1 GRRADRGAGDVPRGD
16 AGAEAVDSRL
26 RHRLDTVR
34 AVRAVPAADRG
45 ADPAV
50 PAGGLADHRR
60 RAARRVRG
68 DGAPGDRR
76 RMVHR
81 HFRPAGHHPRRAV
94 RGVPDDGPDHG
105 GAVDR
110 RGGDR
115 LRHPADHRGRAVEKT
130 AGLVKIFGPPLT
142 PEGGGGERG
151 KGRTEDAYSLTFLR
165 WPRSPKTS
173 CTTTKNSGMKN
184 RPSGVPA
191 IMPPSTPVPMACC
204 APERAPV
211 ASASGVTPRPKAS
224 EVMRIGRRRSRTA
237 LMVASISPL
246 PSSRYCLANSTIR
259 LAFFEVRP
267 TVVSMATWKYTSRS
281 MPRRPLAT

>member
-151 KGRTEDAYSLTFLR
+151 KGRTEDAYSLTFPR
-165 WPRSPKTS
+165 WPRSPETS
-173 CTTTKNSGMKN
+173 RTNTKNSGVKN
-184 RPSGVPA
+184 RPSSVPTNK
-191 IMPPSTPVPMACC
+191 PPSTPGAKARFAAEPA
-204 APERAPV
+204 APAE
-211 ASASGVTPRPKAS
+211 
-224 EVMRIGRRRSRTA
+224 RRRGA
-237 LMVASISPL
+237 
-246 PSSRYCLANSTIR
+246 
-259 LAFFEVRP
+259 
-267 TVVSMATWKYTSRS
+267 
-281 MPRRPLAT
+281 